1 MTTIQKITPHLW
13 FDTQAREAAGFYTSI
28 FKDSEIKTVTTL
40 SNTPSGAVDVLTI
53 MLMGQEFMLIS
64 AGPLFKFNP
73 SVSFLVACATRDE
86 IDAMWEGLSSGGTAL
101 MELGAYQFS
110 RRYGWVQDRYGLSW
124 QIMFTEGRPIEQNIT
139 PVLMFAGQAR
149 GKAREA
155 IDFYTSTF
163 RNTRIGDIARYS
175 RDAAPDPEGS
185 IQFASFAL
193 EGQWFAAMDSARAHD
208 AAFNEAISFMV
219 NCDDQAELDDYWRNL
234 SAVPEAEQC
243 GWLKDKFGLS
253 WQIVPAV
260 MNEMLTDPDRS
271 RVERVTAAFLE
282 MRKLDI
288 ARLKE
293 AYA

>member
-1 MTTIQKITPHLW
+1 MVCPG
-13 FDTQAREAAGFYTSI
+13 RS
-28 FKDSEIKTVTTL
+28 
-40 SNTPSGAVDVLTI
+40 
-53 MLMGQEFMLIS
+53 
-64 AGPLFKFNP
+64 
-73 SVSFLVACATRDE
+73 
-86 IDAMWEGLSSGGTAL
+86 
-101 MELGAYQFS
+101 
-110 RRYGWVQDRYGLSW
+110 
-124 QIMFTEGRPIEQNIT
+124 MFTEGRPIEQNIT

-149 GKAREA
+149 GKAQEA

-163 RNTRIGDIARYS
+163 RNARIGDIARYS
-175 RDAAPDPEGS
+175 RDAAPDREGS

-219 NCDDQAELDDYWRNL
+219 NCDDQAELDDYWHKL

-253 WQIVPAV
+253 WQIVPAL
-260 MNEMLTDPDRS
+260 MNEMLTDPNRS

-282 MRKLDI
+282 MRKVDI

-293 AYA
+293 AYAQ